1 MKNRKFKIYKND
13 TGSLLPISLKKQ
25 IPFKVK
31 RIFIIY
37 GKSGSKRADHAHHK
51 CSQYLFPL
59 FGSVNVTYQNKNGN
73 FFKRLSFVNRE
84 GLLLKPKTWCKIK
97 FNSNNSKLIVFCD
110 REYEYYDYIEYYN
123 DFLKIIRKK
132 K

>member
-13 TGSLLPISLKKQ
+13 TGSLLPISLNKQ
-25 IPFKVK
+25 IPFRVK

-37 GKSGSKRADHAHHK
+37 GKNGSKRADHAHHK

-59 FGSVNVTYQNKNGN
+59 YGSVNVTYQNKKGN
-73 FFKRLSFVNRE
+73 FFKRLSFTNRE
-84 GLLLKPKTWCKIK
+84 GLLIKPKTWCKIK

-110 REYEYYDYIEYYN
+110 REYEYYDYIEYHN
-123 DFLKIIRKK
+123 EFLKIIGKK